1 MNPPS
6 YTPTDG
12 ALAVISVVMV
22 LLDVLAS
29 YGVGPKLDPDTRH
42 QLQASLTVL
51 AAVGIGAFAAHRGAK
66 HVALTIANAHVAAAT
81 AMVAPSL
88 PGPPLSPP
96 GAATTPTLK

>member
-1 MNPPS
+1 MTPPS

-66 HVALTIANAHVAAAT
+66 HVALTIANAHVATAA
-81 AMVAPSL
+81 AVVAA
-88 PGPPLSPP
+88 PPLVSPLSAS
-96 GAATTPTLK
+96 GAATTPPMR